1 MYREAQTLSEEVL
14 KVLPGD
20 DAAQANARAARNSL
34 QFRSKGLDQAFPEV
48 SCPFSSSDSFSECPR
63 FYSPCPIATP
73 RDHISTPRALISTP
87 RALISTPRDPISTPR
102 AHISTPRARIL
113 QEICDQNLRELILDN
128 NILEVNDWRV
138 TEGFVRAETSLILL
152 LPEPQSLHTAVALLC
167 VLPSDHYVNVASV
180 HVPICMHTRFM

>member
-73 RDHISTPRALISTP
+73 RDHISTPRAPSSTP
-87 RALISTPRDPISTPR
+87 RALISTGLQPAWPTDCHCMPFAVVCTP
-102 AHISTPRARIL
+102 AS
-113 QEICDQNLRELILDN
+113 
-128 NILEVNDWRV
+128 
-138 TEGFVRAETSLILL
+138 FETRRW
-152 LPEPQSLHTAVALLC
+152 
-167 VLPSDHYVNVASV
+167 NG
-180 HVPICMHTRFM
+180 